1 MSIRRLV
8 PIFFCLLLSSIRAEE
23 KPDFLAEVKKNIV
36 ANNLFF
42 QQQNNLALSDRLFE
56 ANAELVKRADAEQSP
71 YFDFIVANKLYGLD
85 PEAAYRLHQRVFKA
99 FPTVPEVNLEW
110 AMVCHRRGEL
120 QPAIAA
126 YQLYLK
132 ANPTDPVWALLA
144 DCLVRAGKSRD
155 AVAAWAKANHARN
168 HVAIEKMICSIY
180 AGIDPLRK
188 RADILQAVEKGA
200 ATHEALIL
208 QDLNMEND
216 WWNSHIYFEGLDRD
230 LARAAQALGKESRR
244 YKEMDALAIL
254 GKNDKVTE
262 KDIFDQH
269 RSLHVLV
276 VGGAFPVNSAVAAQF
291 IRLAVEHKL
300 VAMDELLKRYGPE
313 LEDRATSKEGD
324 VEALNILCVLHSSAE
339 NWKDVKKFDRYG
351 WDRYKDVRFA
361 RSYLAELLRDKELTL
376 ETPDLKK
383 AFDQFPEDA
392 ILWTYRLHVLGEQVE
407 LIDVLGAIQAEFRHL
422 SVSTGV
428 TKDSSKLKALFI
440 QLERKIGL

>member
-1 MSIRRLV
+1 MSICRLA
-8 PIFFCLLLSSIRAEE
+8 PIIICLLLGSIRAEE
-23 KPDFLAEVKKNIV
+23 KPDFMAEVRKTIA

-42 QQQNNLALSDRLFE
+42 QQQHNLALNDRLFE

-71 YFDFIVANKLYGLD
+71 YFDFIVANKLYGMD

-110 AMVCHRRGEL
+110 AMVCQRRGDL
-120 QPAIAA
+120 ASAIAG
-126 YQLYLK
+126 YQLFLK
-132 ANPTDPVWALLA
+132 ANPEDPTWALLA
-144 DCLVRAGKSRD
+144 DCLVRAGKNKE
-155 AVAAWAKANHARN
+155 AVAAWNKANHARN

-200 ATHEALIL
+200 APFEALIL

-216 WWNSHIYFEGLDRD
+216 WWNSHIYMEGLDRD
-230 LARAAQALGKESRR
+230 LVRAEQALGKESRR
-244 YKEMDALAIL
+244 YKELASLALLAR
-254 GKNDKVTE
+254 NENVTD

-269 RSLHVLV
+269 RALHVLV

-300 VAMDELLKRYGPE
+300 VAMDEVLKRYGPE
-313 LEDRATSKEGD
+313 LEARATSKEGD

-351 WDRYKDVRFA
+351 WDRYKDVHFA

-383 AFDQFPEDA
+383 AFEQFPEDA
-392 ILWTYRLHVLGEQVE
+392 VLWTYRLHVLGNQIEMVD
-407 LIDVLGAIQAEFRHL
+407 IVGAISAEFRHL
-422 SVSTGV
+422 SVSAGAM
-428 TKDSSKLKALFI
+428 KDSSKLKALFV
-440 QLERKIGL
+440 QLENKIR